1 MLKTIARNRD
11 HAAAGMHWLCL
22 LTGVAIMLGI
32 TVYPPLLTG
41 SNGKADHG
49 LATLLLLA
57 MSAGFVRGVGFI
69 PRATIPRWLFSGWSC
84 LALLMLT
91 ALAFVR

>member
-1 MLKTIARNRD
+1 MPTTTIKQRNPI
-11 HAAAGMHWLCL
+11 AGGMHWPCL
-22 LTGVAIMLGI
+22 LTGIAIMLGI
-32 TVYPPLLTG
+32 TVYPPLLTD

-69 PRATIPRWLFSGWSC
+69 PHAAIPRWLFSGWSC
-84 LALLMLT
+84 LALLTLA
-91 ALAFVR
+91 ALYFMR